1 MRWILLLLSL
11 YTLGCESSDKL
22 SKLVQSYTAEEW
34 GAGIQ
39 IQAE

>member
-11 YTLGCESSDKL
+11 YNLSESSDKL